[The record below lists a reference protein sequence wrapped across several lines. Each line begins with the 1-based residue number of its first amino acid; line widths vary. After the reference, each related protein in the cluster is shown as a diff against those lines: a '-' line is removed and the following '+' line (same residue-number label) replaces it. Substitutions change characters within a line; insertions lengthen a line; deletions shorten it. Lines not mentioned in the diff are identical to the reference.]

1 MGTSFL
7 GRLARQST
15 VLAANAPFLMTCAG
29 IRLRHRRPAGIDP
42 IPGVRAAV
50 WRWWRRMDNIGK
62 VLALPI
68 PGIRGRLGTIVPA
81 ASLADPRGAILLP
94 AATGPILVSI
104 DRLLGSPYG
113 VG

>member
-1 MGTSFL
+1 MDNMGKLSAF
-7 GRLARQST
+7 
-15 VLAANAPFLMTCAG
+15 
-29 IRLRHRRPAGIDP
+29 P

-68 PGIRGRLGTIVPA
+68 PGIGAALGRLCRPPVWPN
-81 ASLADPRGAILLP
+81 RGAILLP